1 MSQVAHTKLKMPLNG
16 RSFNQDS
23 NDNPKTSYIKELV
36 DPEHQLFHHRIQ
48 SCSYNL
54 DRHHLSR
61 VLIDNMIHHNGI
73 GISANQIGIWERAFA
88 MVRDLENNEVMVCF
102 NPRIIKSYSEEV
114 EMEEGCLSYP
124 ELFLKV
130 KRPDKIVVKYEDE
143 DKKTH
148 KLKLQGLASRVF
160 QHEYDHMEGIDF
172 TQRT

>member
-1 MSQVAHTKLKMPLNG
+1 MIT
-16 RSFNQDS
+16 
-23 NDNPKTSYIKELV
+23 PKTSYIKELV
-36 DPEHQLFHHRIQ
+36 EPEHQLFHHRIQ

-102 NPRIIKSYSEEV
+102 NPRIVKSYSEEV

-124 ELFLKV
+124 ELFLKI

>member
-1 MSQVAHTKLKMPLNG
+1 MITPRAT
-16 RSFNQDS
+16 F
-23 NDNPKTSYIKELV
+23 IKDLV
-36 DPEHQLFHHRIQ
+36 EPEHQLFHHRIN

-61 VLIDNMIHHNGI
+61 VLVDNMIHHNGI

-88 MVRDLENNEVMVCF
+88 MVRDIENNEVIVCF
-102 NPRIIKSYSEEV
+102 NPRIVKSYSEEV

-124 ELFLKV
+124 ELFLKI

>member
-1 MSQVAHTKLKMPLNG
+1 MITP
-16 RSFNQDS
+16 RTTF
-23 NDNPKTSYIKELV
+23 IKELV
-36 DPEHQLFHHRIQ
+36 EPEHQLFHHRIQ

-61 VLIDNMIHHNGI
+61 VLIDNMIHHEGI

-124 ELFLKV
+124 ELFLKI

-143 DKKTH
+143 NKKTH

>member
-1 MSQVAHTKLKMPLNG
+1 MITPRAT
-16 RSFNQDS
+16 F
-23 NDNPKTSYIKELV
+23 IKDLV
-36 DPEHQLFHHRIQ
+36 EPEHQLFHHRIN

-61 VLIDNMIHHNGI
+61 VLVDNMIHHNGV

-88 MVRDLENNEVMVCF
+88 MVRDIENNEVIVCF
-102 NPRIIKSYSEEV
+102 NPRIVKSYSEEV

-124 ELFLKV
+124 ELFLKI

-143 DKKTH
+143 NKKTH
-148 KLKLQGLASRVF
+148 KMKLEGLASRVF

>member
-1 MSQVAHTKLKMPLNG
+1 MITPRAT
-16 RSFNQDS
+16 F
-23 NDNPKTSYIKELV
+23 IKDLV
-36 DPEHQLFHHRIQ
+36 EPEHQLFHHRIN

-61 VLIDNMIHHNGI
+61 VLVDNMIHHNGVC
-73 GISANQIGIWERAFA
+73 ISANQIGIWERAFA
-88 MVRDLENNEVMVCF
+88 MVRDIENNEVIVCF
-102 NPRIIKSYSEEV
+102 NPRIVKSYSEEV

-124 ELFLKV
+124 ELFLKI

-148 KLKLQGLASRVF
+148 KIKLQGLASRVF

>member
-1 MSQVAHTKLKMPLNG
+1 MITPRATFV
-16 RSFNQDS
+16 
-23 NDNPKTSYIKELV
+23 KELV
-36 DPEHQLFHHRIQ
+36 EPEHQLFHHRIQ

-88 MVRDLENNEVMVCF
+88 MVRDLENHEVMVCF
-102 NPRIIKSYSEEV
+102 NPRIVKSYSEEV

-124 ELFLKV
+124 ELFLKI
-130 KRPDKIVVKYEDE
+130 KRPDKIIVKYEDA

-148 KLKLQGLASRVF
+148 KIKLQGLASRVF

>member
-1 MSQVAHTKLKMPLNG
+1 MITPRAT
-16 RSFNQDS
+16 F
-23 NDNPKTSYIKELV
+23 IKELV
-36 DPEHQLFHHRIQ
+36 EPEHQLFHHQIQ
-48 SCSYNL
+48 SCSYDL

-88 MVRDLENNEVMVCF
+88 MVRNLENNEVIVCF

-124 ELFLKV
+124 ELFLKI
-130 KRPDKIVVKYEDE
+130 KRPDKIIVKYEDE
-143 DKKTH
+143 NKKTH
-148 KLKLQGLASRVF
+148 KMKLEGLPSRVF

>member
-1 MSQVAHTKLKMPLNG
+1 MITPRAT
-16 RSFNQDS
+16 F
-23 NDNPKTSYIKELV
+23 IKELV
-36 DPEHQLFHHRIQ
+36 EPEHQLFHHQIQ

-88 MVRDLENNEVMVCF
+88 MVRDLENNEDMVCF

-124 ELFLKV
+124 ELFLKI
-130 KRPDKIVVKYEDE
+130 KRPDRIVVKYEDE
-143 DKKTH
+143 NKKTH
-148 KLKLQGLASRVF
+148 KMKLQGLASRGF

>member
-1 MSQVAHTKLKMPLNG
+1 MITPRAT
-16 RSFNQDS
+16 
-23 NDNPKTSYIKELV
+23 YIKDFVE
-36 DPEHQLFHHRIQ
+36 PEHQLFHHRIN

-61 VLIDNMIHHNGI
+61 VLVDNMIHHNGI

-88 MVRDLENNEVMVCF
+88 MVRDIENNEVIVCF
-102 NPRIIKSYSEEV
+102 NPRIVKSYSEEV

-124 ELFLKV
+124 ELFLKI

>member
-1 MSQVAHTKLKMPLNG
+1 MITPRAT
-16 RSFNQDS
+16 F
-23 NDNPKTSYIKELV
+23 IKELV
-36 DPEHQLFHHRIQ
+36 EPEHQLFHHRIN

-61 VLIDNMIHHNGI
+61 VLIDNMIHHQGI

-124 ELFLKV
+124 ELFLNI
-130 KRPDKIVVKYEDE
+130 KRPDKIIVKYEDE

-148 KLKLQGLASRVF
+148 KIKLQGLASRVF

-172 TQRT
+172 TQRVK

>member
-1 MSQVAHTKLKMPLNG
+1 MITPRAT
-16 RSFNQDS
+16 F
-23 NDNPKTSYIKELV
+23 IKELV
-36 DPEHQLFHHRIQ
+36 EPEHQLFHHRIQ

-88 MVRDLENNEVMVCF
+88 MVRDIENNEVMVCF
-102 NPRIIKSYSEEV
+102 NPRIVKSYSQEV

-124 ELFLKV
+124 ELFLKI

>member
-1 MSQVAHTKLKMPLNG
+1 MIT
-16 RSFNQDS
+16 
-23 NDNPKTSYIKELV
+23 PKINYIKELV
-36 DPEHQLFHHRIQ
+36 KPEHQLFHHRIN

-61 VLIDNMIHHNGI
+61 ILVDNMIHHQGI

-88 MVRDLENNEVMVCF
+88 MIRDLENNEIIVCF
-102 NPRIIKSYSEEV
+102 NPRIVKSYSEEV

-124 ELFLKV
+124 ELFLKI

-148 KLKLQGLASRVF
+148 KMKLQGLASRVF

>member
-1 MSQVAHTKLKMPLNG
+1 MIT
-16 RSFNQDS
+16 
-23 NDNPKTSYIKELV
+23 PKTSYIKELV

-88 MVRDLENNEVMVCF
+88 MVKDIENNEVMVCF
-102 NPRIIKSYSEEV
+102 NPRIVKSYSEEV

-148 KLKLQGLASRVF
+148 KMKLEGLASRVF

>member
-1 MSQVAHTKLKMPLNG
+1 MITPRAT
-16 RSFNQDS
+16 F
-23 NDNPKTSYIKELV
+23 IKELV
-36 DPEHQLFHHRIQ
+36 EPEHQLFHHRIN

-61 VLIDNMIHHNGI
+61 VLVDNMIHHQGI

-124 ELFLKV
+124 ELFLKI

-148 KLKLQGLASRVF
+148 KMKLQGLASRVF

-172 TQRT
+172 TQRVK

>member
-1 MSQVAHTKLKMPLNG
+1 MITPRAT
-16 RSFNQDS
+16 F
-23 NDNPKTSYIKELV
+23 IKELV
-36 DPEHQLFHHRIQ
+36 EPEHQLFHHRIQ

-54 DRHHLSR
+54 NRQELSR
-61 VLIDNMIHHNGI
+61 ILIDNMIHHQGI

-88 MVRDLENNEVMVCF
+88 MVRDLENNEVIVCF
-102 NPRIIKSYSEEV
+102 NPRIVKSYSEEV

-124 ELFLKV
+124 ELFLKI

-148 KLKLQGLASRVF
+148 KMKLEGLASRVF

>member
-1 MSQVAHTKLKMPLNG
+1 MAKVSIRILMITPRAT
-16 RSFNQDS
+16 F
-23 NDNPKTSYIKELV
+23 IKELV
-36 DPEHQLFHHRIQ
+36 EPEHQLFHHRIN

-61 VLIDNMIHHNGI
+61 VLIDNMIHHEGI

-102 NPRIIKSYSEEV
+102 NPRIIKSYSEQV

-124 ELFLKV
+124 ELFLKI

-148 KLKLQGLASRVF
+148 KIKLQGLASRVF

>member
-1 MSQVAHTKLKMPLNG
+1 MITPRAT
-16 RSFNQDS
+16 F
-23 NDNPKTSYIKELV
+23 IKELV
-36 DPEHQLFHHRIQ
+36 EPEHQLFHHRIQ

-54 DRHHLSR
+54 NRQELSR
-61 VLIDNMIHHNGI
+61 ILIDNMIHHQGI

-88 MVRDLENNEVMVCF
+88 MIRDLENNEIIVCF
-102 NPRIIKSYSEEV
+102 NPRIVKSYSEEV

-124 ELFLKV
+124 ELFLKI

-148 KLKLQGLASRVF
+148 KMKLQGLASRVF

>member
-1 MSQVAHTKLKMPLNG
+1 MIT
-16 RSFNQDS
+16 
-23 NDNPKTSYIKELV
+23 PKTSYIKELV
-36 DPEHQLFHHRIQ
+36 DPEHQLFHHQIQ

-88 MVRDLENNEVMVCF
+88 MVKDIENNEVIVCF

-130 KRPDKIVVKYEDE
+130 KRPDKIIVKYEDE

-148 KLKLQGLASRVF
+148 KMKLEGLASRVF

>member
-1 MSQVAHTKLKMPLNG
+1 MITPRAT
-16 RSFNQDS
+16 F
-23 NDNPKTSYIKELV
+23 IKELV
-36 DPEHQLFHHRIQ
+36 EPEHQLFHHRIQ

-61 VLIDNMIHHNGI
+61 VLIDNMIHHQGI

-102 NPRIIKSYSEEV
+102 NPRIVKSYSEEV

-124 ELFLKV
+124 ELFLKI

-148 KLKLQGLASRVF
+148 KMKLQGLASRVF

>member
-1 MSQVAHTKLKMPLNG
+1 MITPRAT
-16 RSFNQDS
+16 F
-23 NDNPKTSYIKELV
+23 IKELV
-36 DPEHQLFHHRIQ
+36 EPEHQLFHHRIQ

-54 DRHHLSR
+54 NRQELSR
-61 VLIDNMIHHNGI
+61 ILIDNMIHHNGI

-88 MVRDLENNEVMVCF
+88 MVRDLENNEVIVCF
-102 NPRIIKSYSEEV
+102 NPRIVKSYSEEV

-124 ELFLKV
+124 ELFLKI

-148 KLKLQGLASRVF
+148 KMKLQGLASRVF

>member
-1 MSQVAHTKLKMPLNG
+1 MITPRAT
-16 RSFNQDS
+16 F
-23 NDNPKTSYIKELV
+23 IKELV
-36 DPEHQLFHHRIQ
+36 EPEHQLFHHRIQ

-73 GISANQIGIWERAFA
+73 GISANQIGIWERAFV
-88 MVRDLENNEVMVCF
+88 MVKDLENNEVMVCF

-143 DKKTH
+143 NKKTH
-148 KLKLQGLASRVF
+148 KMKLQGLASRVF

>member
-1 MSQVAHTKLKMPLNG
+1 MITPRAT
-16 RSFNQDS
+16 F
-23 NDNPKTSYIKELV
+23 IKELV
-36 DPEHQLFHHRIQ
+36 EPEHQLFHHRIQ

-102 NPRIIKSYSEEV
+102 NPRIVKSYSEEV

-124 ELFLKV
+124 ELFLKI
-130 KRPDKIVVKYEDE
+130 KRPDKIIVKYEDE

>member
-1 MSQVAHTKLKMPLNG
+1 
-16 RSFNQDS
+16 
-23 NDNPKTSYIKELV
+23 
-36 DPEHQLFHHRIQ
+36 
-48 SCSYNL
+48 
-54 DRHHLSR
+54 
-61 VLIDNMIHHNGI
+61 MIHYNGI

-88 MVRDLENNEVMVCF
+88 MVRDIENNEVMVCF

-143 DKKTH
+143 DKKIH
-148 KLKLQGLASRVF
+148 KMKLQGLASRVF
-160 QHEYDHMEGIDF
+160 QHEYDHMEGVAF

>member
-1 MSQVAHTKLKMPLNG
+1 MIT
-16 RSFNQDS
+16 
-23 NDNPKTSYIKELV
+23 PKTSYIKELV

-130 KRPDKIVVKYEDE
+130 KRPDKIVVKYEDA

-148 KLKLQGLASRVF
+148 KIKLQGLASRVF

>member
-1 MSQVAHTKLKMPLNG
+1 MITPRAT
-16 RSFNQDS
+16 F
-23 NDNPKTSYIKELV
+23 IKELV
-36 DPEHQLFHHRIQ
+36 EPEHQLFHHRIQ

-88 MVRDLENNEVMVCF
+88 MIRDLEHQEVMVCF
-102 NPRIIKSYSEEV
+102 NPRIIKSYTEEV
-114 EMEEGCLSYP
+114 EMEEGWLSYP
-124 ELFLKV
+124 ELFLKI

-148 KLKLQGLASRVF
+148 KMKLQGLASRVF

>member
-1 MSQVAHTKLKMPLNG
+1 MITPRAT
-16 RSFNQDS
+16 F
-23 NDNPKTSYIKELV
+23 IKELV

-54 DRHHLSR
+54 DRHHLSK
-61 VLIDNMIHHNGI
+61 VLIDNMIHHEGI

-88 MVRDLENNEVMVCF
+88 MVRDIENNEVMVCF

-124 ELFLKV
+124 ELFLKI

-143 DKKTH
+143 NKKIH
-148 KLKLQGLASRVF
+148 KIKLQGLASRVF

>member
-1 MSQVAHTKLKMPLNG
+1 MITP
-16 RSFNQDS
+16 R
-23 NDNPKTSYIKELV
+23 TSYIKELV
-36 DPEHQLFHHRIQ
+36 EPEHQLFHHRIQ

-54 DRHHLSR
+54 DRHHLSKI
-61 VLIDNMIHHNGI
+61 LIDNMIHHNGI

-88 MVRDLENNEVMVCF
+88 MIRDLEHQEVIVCF
-102 NPRIIKSYSEEV
+102 NPRIIKSYTEEV

-124 ELFLKV
+124 ELFLKI

-148 KLKLQGLASRVF
+148 KMKLEGLASRVF

>member
-1 MSQVAHTKLKMPLNG
+1 MITP
-16 RSFNQDS
+16 R
-23 NDNPKTSYIKELV
+23 TSYIKELV
-36 DPEHQLFHHRIQ
+36 EPEHQLFHHRIQ

-54 DRHHLSR
+54 DRHHLSKI
-61 VLIDNMIHHNGI
+61 LIDNMIHHNGI

-88 MVRDLENNEVMVCF
+88 MVRDLEHQEIIVCF
-102 NPRIIKSYSEEV
+102 NPRIIKSYTEEV

-124 ELFLKV
+124 ELFLKI

-148 KLKLQGLASRVF
+148 KMKLEGLASRVF

>member
-1 MSQVAHTKLKMPLNG
+1 MITPRAT
-16 RSFNQDS
+16 F
-23 NDNPKTSYIKELV
+23 IKELV
-36 DPEHQLFHHRIQ
+36 EPEHQLFHHRIN

-88 MVRDLENNEVMVCF
+88 MVRDIENNEVMVCF

-143 DKKTH
+143 DKKIH
-148 KLKLQGLASRVF
+148 KVKLSGLASRVF